1 MPLIV
6 SPSAPTQQAL
16 KQTVTVLSF
25 ADPEH
30 PTVGR
35 RFLGVTS
42 MLKDTSRGLIYLVNS
57 DGLVLRVEPAADIQ
71 LQKEYEHYVLYN
83 P

>member
-1 MPLIV
+1 M
-6 SPSAPTQQAL
+6 

-30 PTVGR
+30 PTVAR
-35 RFLGVTS
+35 QFSGVTF
-42 MLKDTSRGLIYLVNS
+42 MLKDASRGLIYLVNS
-57 DGLVLRVEPAADIQ
+57 DGLWVLRVEPATDIQ